1 MLEYPKS
8 HPRVASWRMVSQNQ
22 GNNRLFTCYKTS
34 NPTPAYR
41 ACNAIYCVVP
51 IPLGFLARL
60 LFKRKQCL
68 HMLCLNPQ
76 ILLNQRYRHM

>member
-1 MLEYPKS
+1 MI
-8 HPRVASWRMVSQNQ
+8 SQNQ
-22 GNNRLFTCYKTS
+22 GNNRLFTWYKTL
-34 NPTPAYR
+34 NPTLAYR